1 MNQQAALAPLLPGLI
16 AELHGHTLHAEI
28 CRAVLKSDLS
38 SSEQPHAELNL
49 NHQDAGT
56 ALHWACGQR
65 LTEAALAV
73 LSCRSFVAVNA
84 KLKADRSSALHIACA
99 EGLITVVEALLAHPQ
114 FTAAADTDS
123 DGFTALHAA
132 AFKGHT
138 ECARLLLTS
147 PRFGT
152 AAGVIGMFD
161 VARPKDHWA
170 SEAAALYDMRTA
182 LHMAAS
188 MGHAEICEAILT
200 LSPYHCAADVTNR
213 IGATALH
220 MAAREKRT
228 AACLAILRRSEFNA
242 INARDARGFTALHWS
257 AHQASGDICQAV
269 LARDDFT
276 AVADTDLKGRTAMDI
291 AKEFGYHEVRRLI
304 LARMGAEGLEL
315 L

>member
-1 MNQQAALAPLLPGLI
+1 MNDQAVLAPLLPGLI

-28 CRAVLKSDLS
+28 CRAVLKSDPC
-38 SSEQPHAELNL
+38 SSEPPHPELNF

-56 ALHWACGQR
+56 VLHWACGLR
-65 LTEAALAV
+65 LTEAALAI
-73 LSCRSFVAVNA
+73 LDCWLFIAVNA

-99 EGLITVVEALLAHPQ
+99 EGLTPVVEALLAHPQ
-114 FTAAADTDS
+114 FTAAPDQDS

-132 AFKGHT
+132 AFRGHT

-147 PRFGT
+147 PRYGT

-170 SEAAALYDMRTA
+170 SEAAAIYDMRTA

-188 MGHAEICEAILT
+188 KGHAEICEAILT

-220 MAAREKRT
+220 MAAREKHI

-242 INARDARGFTALHWS
+242 VNARDARGFTALHWA

-269 LARDDFT
+269 LGRDDFT
-276 AVADTDLKGRTAMDI
+276 AVADCDLKGRTAMDI

-304 LARMGAEGLEL
+304 LARMGADGLGMV
-315 L
+315 